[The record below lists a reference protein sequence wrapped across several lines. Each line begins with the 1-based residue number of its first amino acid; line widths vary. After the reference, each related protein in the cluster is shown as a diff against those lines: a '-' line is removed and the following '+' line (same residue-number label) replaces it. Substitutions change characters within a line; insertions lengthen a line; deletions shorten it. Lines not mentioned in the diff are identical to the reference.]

1 MHHGGSVPIRRNPN
15 PLPLNPNPNFGESGF
30 RRIGKTPSW
39 RTYDGGGTYS
49 FNLLDEELS
58 KFVGVDVS

>member
-1 MHHGGSVPIRRNPN
+1 MPFTVSD
-15 PLPLNPNPNFGESGF
+15 ESGTLTGECVITAALPQWKLD
-30 RRIGKTPSW
+30 RSCGDASW
-39 RTYDGGGTYS
+39 RTYDGGSTHS